1 MSSSCRIGITDNS
14 VSPPVS
20 TVISQVNPTGS
31 CAVNSM
37 IPSAQGQAHANVS
50 ATLYLP
56 VPGSPS
62 TPVGGE
68 IAADIGVFTGSLSPT
83 ITNFGMAQFSIS
95 LDLLFST
102 PGPVR
107 SGFMQMSFI
116 EGFGFGPDAPDFAT
130 KHVSIGSSLP
140 PPTIFPGD
148 GLNAGTTP
156 MFPFTLGED
165 FLFHEDL
172 AMQATDYPNYGIFE
186 SAAPKLHWTFTVFE
200 ADGVTPVQIS
210 LATPEPRSSALTA
223 GGFLILLSSLLM
235 RGRARWH
242 PPA

>member
-1 MSSSCRIGITDNS
+1 MHGGSHRSECLA
-14 VSPPVS
+14 
-20 TVISQVNPTGS
+20 TVITTTSQVNPAGS
-31 CAVNSM
+31 CSVSLA
-37 IPSAQGQAHANVS
+37 PPFGFGQAHANVN

-56 VPGSPS
+56 VLGSPS

-68 IAADIGVFTGSLSPT
+68 IGADIGVFTGIPSPDINT
-83 ITNFGMAQFSIS
+83 VGRAEFSIS

-116 EGFGFGPDAPDFAT
+116 EGFGFGTDGPDSAT

-148 GLNAGTTP
+148 LLNAGTTP
-156 MFPFTLGED
+156 LFPFTLGED

-172 AMQATDYPNYGIFE
+172 AMEASDYPNFGIFE
-186 SAAPKLHWTFTVFE
+186 SAVPKLHWTFTLFE
-200 ADGVTPVQIS
+200 ADGVTPVQIA
-210 LATPEPRSSALTA
+210 LATPEPASWW
-223 GGFLILLSSLLM
+223 FLGCGCFCLLAF
-235 RGRARWH
+235 GRRRRH
-242 PPA
+242 LSPTP